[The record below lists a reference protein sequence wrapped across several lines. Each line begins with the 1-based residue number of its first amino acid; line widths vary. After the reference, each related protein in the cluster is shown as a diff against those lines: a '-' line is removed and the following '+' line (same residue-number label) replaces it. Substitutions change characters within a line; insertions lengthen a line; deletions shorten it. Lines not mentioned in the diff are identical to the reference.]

1 MNGLCAR
8 VRVRFVGLE
17 GGAAAAAVWVS
28 APPGLGKR
36 RGCAASLRD
45 PVGVFAFC
53 VLRFAFCVFP
63 DKTKQPGDSFSNY
76 KTTAT
81 LTAQLVFVLGSLL
94 VIIDPMTPKA

>member
-8 VRVRFVGLE
+8 VGVRFVGLE
-17 GGAAAAAVWVS
+17 GGAAAAAAVWVS

-53 VLRFAFCVFP
+53 VLRFAFSQ
-63 DKTKQPGDSFSNY
+63 TKQNSQ
-76 KTTAT
+76 AT
-81 LTAQLVFVLGSLL
+81 LSAITRQRQ
-94 VIIDPMTPKA
+94 P

>member
-8 VRVRFVGLE
+8 VGVRFVGLE
-17 GGAAAAAVWVS
+17 DGAAAAAVWVS

-53 VLRFAFCVFP
+53 VLRFAFSQ
-63 DKTKQPGDSFSNY
+63 TKQNSQ
-76 KTTAT
+76 AT
-81 LTAQLVFVLGSLL
+81 LSAITRQRQ
-94 VIIDPMTPKA
+94 P